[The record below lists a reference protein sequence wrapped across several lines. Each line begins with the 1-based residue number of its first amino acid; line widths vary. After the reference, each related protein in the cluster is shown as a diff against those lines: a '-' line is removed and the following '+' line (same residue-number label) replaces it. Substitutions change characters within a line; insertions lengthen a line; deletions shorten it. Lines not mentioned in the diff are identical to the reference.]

1 MMTGEIRQ
9 HYALILRN
17 TQLLDVENGSTVSA
31 DVAIQDGRIAAIAPT
46 LSFMTADHEI
56 ALEGAIVTPGLI
68 DLHCHGYWGAT
79 YWGTPLDPVT
89 ERSGVTT
96 AIDAGSAGAYNF
108 RGFREWIWGHNRVET
123 LAFLNISSIGLIH
136 KTYELANPAYTDVD
150 LAIRTVER
158 NRDIIVGIKARIDV
172 NTVGSRGLE
181 GLKRASTVATALNL
195 PLMVHIGK
203 GPPELREIL
212 THMRAGDILTH
223 CHTGHSNRIT
233 TPAGTLRDE
242 VRAAKDRGILLDVG
256 HGMGSFSF
264 QVADQ
269 LLQQD
274 ELPDTISTDVH
285 AENVNGPVFDLPTTL
300 SKYMLLGMP
309 LHQTLARCTV
319 AAGRAIGYPS
329 PSRIA
334 IGDIANIAAFT
345 IEEGS
350 FPLTDSYGEARIA
363 RRRLRCHLTIQRGE
377 LRYFN
382 PISPSPDSSDLTPTA
397 LHPIDIQH
405 QLERGPR

>member
-1 MMTGEIRQ
+1 MMMTSEIRQ

-17 TQLLDVENGSTVSA
+17 AQLLDVENGTTTSA

-46 LSFMTADHEI
+46 LPLITADREI
-56 ALEGAIVTPGLI
+56 ALEGAIVTPGLL

-79 YWGTPLDPVT
+79 YWGIPLDPVT

-96 AIDAGSAGAYNF
+96 AIDAGSAGAYSF

-136 KTYELANPAYTDVD
+136 KTYELAHSAYADVD
-150 LAIRTVER
+150 LAIQTVER
-158 NRDIIVGIKARIDV
+158 HRDIIVGIKARIDV
-172 NTVGSRGLE
+172 NTVGGCGLE
-181 GLKRASTVATALNL
+181 GLARARAAATALSL

-212 THMRAGDILTH
+212 TYMRAGDILTH

-233 TPAGTLRDE
+233 TPGGTLRDE
-242 VRAAKDRGILLDVG
+242 VRAAKDRGILLDTG

-269 LLQQD
+269 LLQQG

-309 LHQTLARCTV
+309 LHRALACCTV

-329 PSRIA
+329 PSRITV
-334 IGDIANIAAFT
+334 GDIAHVAAFT
-345 IEEGS
+345 IEDGS
-350 FPLTDSYGEARIA
+350 FPLTDSYGETRTAQ
-363 RRRLRCHLTIQRGE
+363 RRLRCHLTVQRGDV
-377 LRYFN
+377 RYFH
-382 PISPSPDSSDLTPTA
+382 PVCSSPEGDSLTPTA
-397 LHPIDIQH
+397 HAINTPH
-405 QLERGPR
+405 RRRGSR